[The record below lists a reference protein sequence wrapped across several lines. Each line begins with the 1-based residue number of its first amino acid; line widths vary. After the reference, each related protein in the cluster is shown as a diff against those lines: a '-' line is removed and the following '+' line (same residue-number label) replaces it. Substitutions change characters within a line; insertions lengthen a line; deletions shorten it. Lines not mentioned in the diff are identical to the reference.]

1 MRSVL
6 STLVLT
12 VAMTGCGGSSN
23 NDLDDRDST
32 TEAYEATV
40 QRTEFG
46 IPHITADSYGNMGF
60 GYGYAYAQ
68 DNFCVLMKEIVRANG
83 ESALLLGDDGDINQD
98 FVYKLVNS
106 NDFIEGE
113 LLPALS
119 SDFADLLEGFAAG
132 MNKHFGETGASGLA
146 GGDEGCTNA
155 AWAREITQLDM
166 GKMLHKLILR
176 ASTAPLAEAL
186 GGQSG
191 PTETVTTTGMSK
203 AELSQQL
210 ASATP
215 PEILPPPEVLGSN
228 AYALGGDATESGS
241 GLLLGNP
248 HFPWAGSNR
257 FYMVHLTIP
266 GVYDAMGASL
276 HGFPLVNIGFNDSIA
291 WSHTVSTGNRFTL
304 YELKLDTN
312 DPLRYEYDG
321 GFRDIT
327 QQTVT
332 AQQVGGDGEIEDIE
346 HTFYMSHYGPILDLS
361 LLADELA
368 VLSDWPTFLGTAYA
382 VRDVNL
388 GNLRGFDVWDGMAKA
403 SNMAELLEATKVIG
417 NPWVNTVAV
426 DKFGEALYADIST
439 VPNVTQE
446 QYDVCTA
453 GPSRSLLTSFG
464 LVTLDG
470 SDSFCEWGSDA
481 DAPTDG
487 ILGFANLPKLQTR
500 NHAANANDS
509 YWLAAVNERLEGF
522 SPLIGQEQYQQSLR
536 TRLTFD
542 QLADR
547 FDNSDDLDAT
557 GLFNTEKLQQVM
569 HSNRNLAAELV
580 LDEVLTICAAVADW
594 SGYTANT
601 AETAEACSLLGG
613 WDRKSDNDSVGEHIF
628 LEFWRYFRNEANIFS
643 VAFDA
648 NDPINTPNTLNVGD
662 VAVVEAV
669 KQNIADGVQRLL
681 DAGIELNKPWGEV
694 QFVERNGV
702 RIPINGSTGAYSFST
717 ISSNLVDG
725 EGYSDIY
732 AGNSYIQTVGWDSS
746 DSACPDAFAV
756 LTYSQSTDPASPHYA
771 DQTQLYADKQWVDMP
786 FCADDI
792 AASAIGDAEVITN

>member
-1 MRSVL
+1 MRNLL
-6 STLVLT
+6 SALVVS
-12 VAMTGCGGSSN
+12 VAMIGCGGSSN
-23 NDLDDRDST
+23 NGTDDREST
-32 TEAYEATV
+32 TETYEATV

-83 ESALLLGDDGDINQD
+83 ESALLLGDEGDINDD

-106 NDFIEGE
+106 DEFIEDE
-113 LLPALS
+113 LLPAQS
-119 SDFADLLEGFAAG
+119 VEVRDVVAGFAAG
-132 MNKHFGETGASGLA
+132 MNKYFGETGAAGLA

-176 ASTAPLAEAL
+176 ASTDPLAGFLAA
-186 GGQSG
+186 QNG
-191 PTETVTTTGMSK
+191 PTVTTAAMTK
-203 AELSQQL
+203 AEFSKQL
-210 ASATP
+210 ASITA

-228 AYALGGDATESGS
+228 AYALGGDVTESGT

-276 HGFPLVNIGFNDSIA
+276 HGFPLINVGFNDSVA
-291 WSHTVSTGNRFTL
+291 WTHTVSTGNRFTL
-304 YELKLDTN
+304 YELTLDPS

-332 AQQVGGDGEIEDIE
+332 AQQVGEGGEIEDVE
-346 HTFYMSHYGPILDLS
+346 HIFYMSHYGPILNLGGVNAALDG
-361 LLADELA
+361 
-368 VLSDWPTFLGTAYA
+368 WPTIVGTVYA
-382 VRDVNL
+382 LKDANI
-388 GNLRGFDVWDGMAKA
+388 GNLRGFDFWDGMAKA
-403 SNMAELLEATKVIG
+403 GNMAELLEATKVIG
-417 NPWVNTVAV
+417 NPWTNTIAV
-426 DKFGEALYADIST
+426 DKFGEALYSDIST
-439 VPNVTQE
+439 IPNVTQA
-446 QYDVCTA
+446 QYDGCIGGLVA
-453 GPSRSLLTSFG
+453 PLLTDFG

-470 SDSFCEWGSDA
+470 SDPFCEWGSDS
-481 DAPTDG
+481 DAPVDG
-487 ILGFANLPKLQTR
+487 VFGFANLPKLQTR
-500 NHAANANDS
+500 SHAANANDS
-509 YWLAAVNERLEGF
+509 YWLAAIDKRLEGF
-522 SPLIGQEQYQQSLR
+522 SPLIGQEQYEQSLR

-547 FDNSDDLDAT
+547 FDNSDGLDAT

-594 SGYTANT
+594 SVYTVNT
-601 AETAEACSLLGG
+601 AEAAEACSLLAG

-628 LEFWRYFRNEANIFS
+628 FEFWRFFRNEANIFS

-669 KQNIADGVQRLL
+669 KQNIADGVGRLL
-681 DAGIELNKPWGEV
+681 DAGIELNKPWGQV

-702 RIPINGSTGAYSFST
+702 RIPINGSTGAYSFSV
-717 ISSNLVDG
+717 ISSTLVDG
-725 EGYSDIY
+725 EGYSDIS
-732 AGNSYIQTVGWDSS
+732 AGNSYIQTVGWGNSS
-746 DSACPDAFAV
+746 SACPDVFAV
-756 LTYSQSTDPASPHYA
+756 LTYSQSTDPASPYYS
-771 DQTQLYADKQWVDMP
+771 DQTQLYSDKQWVDMP

-792 AASAIGDAEVITN
+792 AASAITEAEVITN